1 MATDTMQSDLD
12 LIALP
17 IESEISDRPAWG
29 AVLSMSLGVF
39 ALVTAEFLPASL
51 LTPLAAGLQISKGA
65 AGQAVTATALVGL
78 ITSLLI
84 SLIIRDINRRWVLI
98 GLSVLLILSNLVVA
112 TAPGLGMLLLGRIL
126 MGIALGGFWS
136 LSVGVVMRL
145 VPEAAIPRALAIMF
159 MGVSAATVFAVPVGS
174 YLGGMIGWRGV
185 FFAATG
191 LAALSLLVQTVT
203 LPSLPVQSAA
213 RTASLLDVLR
223 RPGIA
228 IGMFSVL
235 LVFGGH
241 FTFFTYLRP
250 FLESITGLGVD
261 GVTAVLFGFGLANFA
276 GTYLVAYLIERSLRL
291 TMIVLPLSMAI
302 LALILTSF
310 GGLASF
316 DAVLVAIWGLLF
328 AGVPVASSTWI
339 TRSLPDDAEA
349 GGSLIVAAINFAI
362 ATGAGLGGALLEA
375 TGPRS
380 VFLASG
386 IILAVAASVIA
397 RRVREV
403 RA

>member
-1 MATDTMQSDLD
+1 M
-12 LIALP
+12 
-17 IESEISDRPAWG
+17 
-29 AVLSMSLGVF
+29 
-39 ALVTAEFLPASL
+39 
-51 LTPLAAGLQISKGA
+51 
-65 AGQAVTATALVGL
+65 
-78 ITSLLI
+78 
-84 SLIIRDINRRWVLI
+84 
-98 GLSVLLILSNLVVA
+98 
-112 TAPGLGMLLLGRIL
+112 
-126 MGIALGGFWS
+126 
-136 LSVGVVMRL
+136 
-145 VPEAAIPRALAIMF
+145 
-159 MGVSAATVFAVPVGS
+159 
-174 YLGGMIGWRGV
+174 
-185 FFAATG
+185 
-191 LAALSLLVQTVT
+191 
-203 LPSLPVQSAA
+203 
-213 RTASLLDVLR
+213 
-223 RPGIA
+223 
-228 IGMFSVL
+228 L